1 MINPFFH
8 APGRRFITLAVLA
21 AVVAFGWYAVQPV
34 HPRCTV
40 HSAVGSGALVPAGT
54 SAEEMEAVARQAYED
69 ALADGACGPSHARFR
84 DWIG

>member
-8 APGRRFITLAVLA
+8 TPRHRFITLAMLA

-34 HPRCTV
+34 YPRCTT
-40 HSAVGSGALVPAGT
+40 HTAVGSGAITGT
-54 SAEEMEAVARQAYED
+54 SMEEMEAVARQAYED
-69 ALADGACGPSHARFR
+69 ALADGACGPSRARFR

>member
-8 APGRRFITLAVLA
+8 TPGRRFIALAALV

-34 HPRCTV
+34 YPRCTIG
-40 HSAVGSGALVPAGT
+40 VGSGSLVSAGT

>member
-8 APGRRFITLAVLA
+8 APRRRFVTLATLA

-34 HPRCTV
+34 YPRCTTY
-40 HSAVGSGALVPAGT
+40 AVGSGSLMSGGT
-54 SAEEMEAVARQAYED
+54 SAEEREALARQAYED
-69 ALADGACGPSHARFR
+69 ALADGTCGPSHARFR

>member
-8 APGRRFITLAVLA
+8 TPRRRFITLATLA

-34 HPRCTV
+34 YPRCTTY
-40 HSAVGSGALVPAGT
+40 AVGSGSLMSAGT
-54 SAEEMEAVARQAYED
+54 SAEEREAVARQAYED
-69 ALADGACGPSHARFR
+69 ALADGTCGPSHARFR

>member
-8 APGRRFITLAVLA
+8 TPGRRFITVAVLA

-34 HPRCTV
+34 HPRC
-40 HSAVGSGALVPAGT
+40 AIGSGALMSAGT
-54 SAEEMEAVARQAYED
+54 SAEEMEAAARQAYED
-69 ALADGACGPSHARFR
+69 AVADGACGPAHARFR

>member
-1 MINPFFH
+1 MTNPLFH
-8 APGRRFITLAVLA
+8 TPRRRLLTLATSA

-34 HPRCTV
+34 HPRCAIST
-40 HSAVGSGALVPAGT
+40 AVGSGSLTSVGT
-54 SAEEMEAVARQAYED
+54 SAEERDAVARQAYED

>member
-1 MINPFFH
+1 MINPFFRT
-8 APGRRFITLAVLA
+8 PGRRFITLAVLA

-34 HPRCTV
+34 YPRCTIY
-40 HSAVGSGALVPAGT
+40 SGVGSGAIMSAGI
-54 SAEEMEAVARQAYED
+54 SAEEMEAIARQAYED

>member
-8 APGRRFITLAVLA
+8 IPRRRFITLAMLA

-34 HPRCTV
+34 YPRCTIR
-40 HSAVGSGALVPAGT
+40 SAVGSGGLVPAVT
-54 SAEEMEAVARQAYED
+54 SEEEMTAIARQAYED